1 MRAMP
6 KVLLS
11 DQTVEFA
18 LRGPVL
24 FAPGTLARSGS
35 IVSQFGAEAARGDC
49 SVLAQFG
56 FPQV

>member
-1 MRAMP
+1 MP